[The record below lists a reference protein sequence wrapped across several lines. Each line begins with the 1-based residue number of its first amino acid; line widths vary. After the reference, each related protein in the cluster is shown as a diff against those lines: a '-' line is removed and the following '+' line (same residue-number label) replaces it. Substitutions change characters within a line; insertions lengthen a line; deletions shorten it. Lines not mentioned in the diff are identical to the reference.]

1 MRALQNV
8 PEEPRTLLIVGIECT
23 MAFFRHIDMSI
34 ATRQNE
40 PDQIELLAAQRRL
53 YSEAKTSS
61 TLRTIIAVV
70 LAVGGPLLTSKYP
83 QCAAYVGVFSLAYL
97 VFDIALLEN
106 MERGRRKA
114 AAMIQE
120 LFDTRVLEISWN
132 TTVVGARPD
141 TDVIARA
148 LAKAGKIDRVPLRNW
163 YSPEVAD
170 VPVEVGRVLCQRS
183 NLSWDARLRTQ
194 YATALSVGLGLA
206 VVVSIIVAVKLNMTL
221 DAVLAGFVL
230 PCVPLLVIVIR
241 QTVDNFRSASDTR
254 DLIPKI
260 DAAIETLCSGKSVPH
275 LGVVTRTFQDEIFR
289 HRLRCPLIYDW
300 VYWLLRDRQESEMR
314 FSISE
319 KVKECLGP
327 RR

>member
-1 MRALQNV
+1 MV
-8 PEEPRTLLIVGIECT
+8 
-23 MAFFRHIDMSI
+23 FFRHIDMSI

-53 YSEAKTSS
+53 YSEAKTYS
-61 TLRTIIAVV
+61 TLRTFIVVV
-70 LAVGGPLLTSKYP
+70 LAIGGPLLSGKYP
-83 QCAAYVGVFSLAYL
+83 QCAAYVGIFSVSYL
-97 VFDIALLEN
+97 IFDVSLLEY

-114 AAMIQE
+114 AAKIQE
-120 LFDTRVLEISWN
+120 LFDTRVLEIPWN
-132 TTVVGARPD
+132 ATVVGTRPD

-194 YATALSVGLGLA
+194 YATALSIGLGLA
-206 VVVSIIVAVKLNMTL
+206 VAVSVIFAVKLNMTL
-221 DAVLAGFVL
+221 DSILTGFVL
-230 PCVPLLVIVIR
+230 PCVPLLVTIIR

-254 DLIPKI
+254 DLIPRI

-275 LGVVTRTFQDEIFR
+275 LGAVTRTFQDEIFR

-300 VYWLLRDRQESEMR
+300 VYWLLRDRQENEMR

-319 KVKECLGP
+319 KVKECLG
-327 RR
+327 RRC